1 MPIHFPIWTCEYLPL
16 LIAPGVNRFMRQ
28 AELLITPDMCRR
40 GDPTARSPGADDS
53 ARFRERRCD
62 LGPGLNSHGTIQ
74 IERDPPATFKRLLG
88 DSGTARALTALP
100 APHRLLTWPWRR
112 QRGDMAPRLRHD
124 IDQERARDF
133 RQAYEDGGIV
143 AIVLSEEEG
152 MWI

>member
-74 IERDPPATFKRLLG
+74 IERDM
-88 DSGTARALTALP
+88 TARPGEAGSAHVLP
-100 APHRLLTWPWRR
+100 HLAACGRHCRR
-112 QRGDMAPRLRHD
+112 QVCRSRPEPDNGDELWLHLESADFVHCHAPGAGARLA
-124 IDQERARDF
+124 ARSTK
-133 RQAYEDGGIV
+133 RTRPHP
-143 AIVLSEEEG
+143 
-152 MWI
+152 